1 MCIRDRFITG
11 AAKRIGKEIA
21 LCFSEMGWNIIIH
34 YNSSKNDAQVLA
46 DEINGT
52 NPDSAITV
60 QGNLDVKEDVE
71 KVINEVR
78 DAFPTIDLL
87 INNASTF
94 YPTPIEDI
102 SEEHWDKLVGSN
114 LKGPLFLIKG
124 LKDKLKES
132 KGAVINIT
140 DTNLSKGVANYSIYS
155 AAKAG
160 LESITKGLARELAPD
175 IKVNAI
181 APGAMLEPPDVTWT
195 EEQKSKVI
203 SSIPLNRMGSEKDI
217 SEAVKFLAKSNYI
230 TGQIIKVDGGR
241 SL

>member
-1 MCIRDRFITG
+1 MKKTIFITG

-124 LKDKLKES
+124 LKDILKES
-132 KGAVINIT
+132 KGSIINIT

-195 EEQKSKVI
+195 EEQKNKVI

>member
-1 MCIRDRFITG
+1 M
-11 AAKRIGKEIA
+11 
-21 LCFSEMGWNIIIH
+21 
-34 YNSSKNDAQVLA
+34 
-46 DEINGT
+46 
-52 NPDSAITV
+52 
-60 QGNLDVKEDVE
+60 
-71 KVINEVR
+71 
-78 DAFPTIDLL
+78 
-87 INNASTF
+87 
-94 YPTPIEDI
+94 
-102 SEEHWDKLVGSN
+102 
-114 LKGPLFLIKG
+114 
-124 LKDKLKES
+124 
-132 KGAVINIT
+132 
-140 DTNLSKGVANYSIYS
+140 ANYSIYS